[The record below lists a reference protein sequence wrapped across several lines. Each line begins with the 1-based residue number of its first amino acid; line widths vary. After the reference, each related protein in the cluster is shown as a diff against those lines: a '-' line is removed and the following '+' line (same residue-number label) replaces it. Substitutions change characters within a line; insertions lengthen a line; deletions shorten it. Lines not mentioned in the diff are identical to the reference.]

1 MIKSKSLL
9 LIALSA
15 IVGTL
20 IMIAAVSYLPI
31 PGIPNKAAMSETV
44 SSEGQLDQ
52 SKNQSQ
58 KLKEGSELI
67 TEITSDQILNDAVAY
82 QKPMIIKVYHN
93 FCPPCVRA
101 KAAWPSIAKQ
111 FEGKVAFYSLNKL
124 AQQELTK
131 MAGEKELLS
140 LSRLATPTFILRNNG
155 KNINKIE
162 GFGNAETL
170 SKQISSG
177 FGL

>member
-1 MIKSKSLL
+1 MIKSKSLFI
-9 LIALSA
+9 IALTA
-15 IVGTL
+15 IAVTL
-20 IMIAAVSYLPI
+20 IMIAAISYLPI
-31 PGIPNKAAMSETV
+31 PGIPSSASMNETIA
-44 SSEGQLDQ
+44 SQ
-52 SKNQSQ
+52 SKSQ
-58 KLKEGSELI
+58 QQNVKSALPQEGSNLI
-67 TEITSDQILNDAVAY
+67 TEITSEQILNDSLAY

-101 KAAWPSIAKQ
+101 KAAWPTIAKQ